1 MIYKCSGRYKNGE
14 EGVMT
19 AGFSGRQFI
28 ITVLMGVTLWFVAA
42 IMLRYL
48 EPMGVLNGQARILT
62 YAMIIPGTL
71 PFVFLIKLVAG
82 LGRHQLA
89 LGLSL
94 ATGTAL
100 LCDGVATAWFPALYG
115 PTDDS
120 VLRSASTILWGGGV
134 AIWLGFL
141 CNREAD

>member
-1 MIYKCSGRYKNGE
+1 MS
-14 EGVMT
+14 V
-19 AGFSGRQFI
+19 GFSGRQLG
-28 ITVLMGVTLWFVAA
+28 ITILMGVVLWFVAA

-48 EPMGVLNGQARILT
+48 EPMGVLDGNARALT
-62 YAMIIPGTL
+62 YALIIPGTV
-71 PFVFLIKLVAG
+71 PFVFLIKIAAG

-115 PTDDS
+115 PDDDS
-120 VLRSASTILWGGGV
+120 VLRSAAAILWGGGG
-134 AIWLGFL
+134 AIFLGFL
-141 CNREAD
+141 FNRAD